1 VASAKTV
8 KESRNPPGRIML
20 TVSRRAF
27 GCGHRRTTMRYRSR
41 IGVVAFS
48 AALLMGIASA
58 AAHDETKYPDMR
70 GQWTAVGGSVKYVP
84 DKPRGLGQEAPLT
97 PEYQAIFEAN
107 LKDMA
112 EGGQG
117 TDPTT
122 WCLSPGMPRVTN
134 GYGEIEFVITPETFH
149 ILVFHVLDSRRI
161 FTDGRDFP
169 TDVDPSFLGISIGRW
184 IDTNGD
190 GRYDVLEVE
199 TRNMKGP
206 RSFDASGLPLH
217 ADNQTIVKERYTFD
231 RSNPD
236 VISNEVTVF
245 DHALTHPWTVTKRY
259 RRSPNPHPWWV
270 EDNCM
275 ENNQHLRIQGEP
287 YFLSADGM
295 IMPAKKGQRPPDL
308 RYFNQPQ
315 K

>member
-1 VASAKTV
+1 
-8 KESRNPPGRIML
+8 ML
-20 TVSRRAF
+20 
-27 GCGHRRTTMRYRSR
+27 YRSA
-41 IGVVAFS
+41 IAA
-48 AALLMGIASA
+48 AALAATLLMSVADA
-58 AAHDETKYPDMR
+58 QALDDAKYPDLR
-70 GQWTAVGGSVKYVP
+70 GQWTAIGGSVKFVS

-107 LKDMA
+107 LKDVA

-134 GYGEIEFVITPETFH
+134 GYGQMEFVVTPETTH

-161 FTDGRDFP
+161 FTDGRDWP
-169 TDVDPSFLGISIGRW
+169 TDLDPSFLGISIGHW
-184 IDTNGD
+184 SDTDGD
-190 GRYDVLEVE
+190 GRYDLLEVE

-206 RSFDASGLPLH
+206 RAFDASGLPLH

-231 RSNPD
+231 KNEPD
-236 VISNEVTVF
+236 VIHNEVTVF
-245 DHALTHPWTVTKRY
+245 DHALTHPWTVTKHY
-259 RRSPNPHPWWV
+259 RRSPIPQPWWV

-275 ENNQHLRIQGEP
+275 ENNSHIRIQGEP
-287 YFLSADGM
+287 YFLSAEGM

>member
-1 VASAKTV
+1 MLHRSA
-8 KESRNPPGRIML
+8 I
-20 TVSRRAF
+20 A
-27 GCGHRRTTMRYRSR
+27 
-41 IGVVAFS
+41 A
-48 AALLMGIASA
+48 AALAATLLMNVAGAQA
-58 AAHDETKYPDMR
+58 LDEAKYPDLR
-70 GQWTAVGGSVKYVP
+70 GQWTAIGGSVKFVP

-107 LKDMA
+107 LRDVA

-134 GYGEIEFVITPETFH
+134 GYGQMEFVVTPETTH

-161 FTDGRDFP
+161 FTDGRDWP
-169 TDVDPSFLGISIGRW
+169 TDLDPSFLGISIGHW
-184 IDTNGD
+184 SDTDGD
-190 GRYDVLEVE
+190 GRYDLLEVE

-206 RSFDASGLPLH
+206 RAFDASGLPLH

-231 RSNPD
+231 KNEPD
-236 VISNEVTVF
+236 VIHNEVTVF
-245 DHALTHPWTVTKRY
+245 DHALTHPWTVTKHY
-259 RRSPNPHPWWV
+259 RRSPIPQPWWV

-275 ENNQHLRIQGEP
+275 ENNSHIRIQGEP
-287 YFLSADGM
+287 YFLSAEGM

>member
-1 VASAKTV
+1 
-8 KESRNPPGRIML
+8 ML
-20 TVSRRAF
+20 
-27 GCGHRRTTMRYRSR
+27 YRSA
-41 IGVVAFS
+41 IAA
-48 AALLMGIASA
+48 AALAATLLMNVAGAQA
-58 AAHDETKYPDMR
+58 LDDAKYPDLR
-70 GQWTAVGGSVKYVP
+70 GQWTAIGGSVKFVP

-107 LKDMA
+107 LKDVA

-134 GYGEIEFVITPETFH
+134 GYGQMEFVVTPETTH

-161 FTDGRDFP
+161 FTDGRDWP
-169 TDVDPSFLGISIGRW
+169 TDLDPSFLGISIGHW
-184 IDTNGD
+184 SDTDGD
-190 GRYDVLEVE
+190 GRYDLLEVE

-206 RSFDASGLPLH
+206 RAFDASGLPLH

-231 RSNPD
+231 KNEPD
-236 VISNEVTVF
+236 VIHNEVTVF
-245 DHALTHPWTVTKRY
+245 DHALTHPWTVTKHY
-259 RRSPNPHPWWV
+259 RRSPIPQPWWV

-275 ENNQHLRIQGEP
+275 ENNSHIRIQGEP
-287 YFLSADGM
+287 YFLSAEGM

>member
-1 VASAKTV
+1 MLYAS
-8 KESRNPPGRIML
+8 S
-20 TVSRRAF
+20 F
-27 GCGHRRTTMRYRSR
+27 GAT
-41 IGVVAFS
+41 AL
-48 AALLMGIASA
+48 AATLLMSVTSA
-58 AAHDETKYPDMR
+58 RALDDAKYPDLR
-70 GQWTAVGGSVKYVP
+70 GQWTAIGGSVKYVP
-84 DKPRGLGQEAPLT
+84 ERPRGLGQEAPLT
-97 PEYQAIFEAN
+97 PEYQAIFEEN

-134 GYGEIEFVITPETFH
+134 GYGEIEFVVTPETTH

-169 TDVDPSFLGISIGRW
+169 TDREPSFLGISIGRW
-184 IDTNGD
+184 IDTQGD
-190 GRYDVLEVE
+190 GRYDVLVVE
-199 TRNMKGP
+199 TRNLKGP
-206 RSFDASGLPLH
+206 RAFDASGLPLH
-217 ADNQTIVKERYTFD
+217 ADGQTIVKERYTFD
-231 RSNPD
+231 KNDPN

-245 DHALTHPWTVTKRY
+245 DHALTHPWTVTKHY
-259 RRSPNPHPWWV
+259 RRSPNPRPWWV

-275 ENNQHLRIQGEP
+275 ENNNHIRIQGEA